1 MGLFRGLNLLQSI
14 EAGITLGTGTGGLQE
29 ILEGSPAR
37 SAEFGAMLSTRHM
50 SRRMAAN
57 VVTMEAIVASAH
69 SITIAIERTSVYSFR
84 PMESISKSPAA
95 MGIVSTSLP
104 ALIATMDNPTAL
116 SYFTASESYDANI
129 KNTLATLIGHDPAN
143 YASLS
148 NFILNET
155 AFGIVV
161 TNARAMAALVQS
173 NTAMDI
179 VVNDSPTMA
188 DLAANDAAVLI
199 TAHSDLA
206 VTKIANSPIALAQ
219 VTDTARTIVISVPS
233 ALAIFGANHTAWET
247 ILSSSIVLP
256 TTIKSLLY
264 VFGGIN
270 SENFPT
276 LADIFADTTSSQAI
290 ADSHPAMMAIVAEVN
305 NVLFT
310 VPSVLDTIIASDNLT
325 TVLGSGIALEHFL
338 ESTACMNQ
346 LIGSADGFTVL
357 LTSSAAKAAIFAD
370 PALFSTMMTE
380 GSVSRGMV
388 VATAQSATIT
398 NNIVFAN
405 YKDSGISGNMIL
417 LTGVMGSIV
426 ATTLDNHFR
435 SGIDGTPSAV
445 FKIPGTSL
453 ASGPIPI
460 NLPFTDM
467 HWTVNS
473 IAATA
478 AANITITYA
487 AF

>member
-1 MGLFRGLNLLQSI
+1 MGLFRGLNLLQSV

-57 VVTMEAIVASAH
+57 VVTMAAIVGSAH
-69 SITIAIERTSVYSFR
+69 TITIAIERTSVYAYR

-104 ALIATMDNPTAL
+104 ALIATIDNPTAF
-116 SYFTASESYDANI
+116 SYFIASESYDAVI
-129 KNTLATLIGHDPAN
+129 LNTLATLIGDTATYAN
-143 YASLS
+143 LS

-155 AFGIVV
+155 AFGAVV
-161 TNARAMAALVQS
+161 TNARAMKALVQS
-173 NTAMDI
+173 SAAMDI
-179 VVNDSPTMA
+179 VVNNGPTMA
-188 DLAANDAAVLI
+188 DLAANNAAILAAANSTI
-199 TAHSDLA
+199 A
-206 VTKIANSPIALAQ
+206 VTKIANSQTALNE
-219 VTDTARTIVISVPS
+219 VTDSARAIVTSVPS
-233 ALAIFGANHTAWET
+233 ALAIFGANHDAWAY
-247 ILSSSIVLP
+247 ILSTSTSLP
-256 TTIKSLLY
+256 TNIKNLLY
-264 VFGGIN
+264 AFGGIN
-270 SENFPT
+270 PADFPT

-290 ADSHPAMMAIVAEVN
+290 ADSHPAMMAIVAEVDN
-305 NVLFT
+305 PLFEGA
-310 VPSVLDTIIASDNLT
+310 SVLDTIIASNNLT
-325 TVLGSGIALEHFL
+325 TILGSGIALEHLL
-338 ESTACMNQ
+338 ESTGCMNQ
-346 LIGSADGFTVL
+346 LIGSADGFAVL

-370 PALFSTMMTE
+370 TALFTTMMTA
-380 GSVSRGMV
+380 GSVSQGMV
-388 VATAQSATIT
+388 AASAVSATIT

-426 ATTLDNHFR
+426 ATTLDNYFQ
-435 SGIDGTPSAV
+435 SGANGTPSAV

-478 AANITITYA
+478 AAHITITYA